1 MAPHA
6 EDALRCPRVSQVLD
20 LAFTVSASEAGGAES
35 LVPGEDGE
43 IFDFVATGAATVG
56 AVVADERAVT
66 EEEQVCV

>member
-1 MAPHA
+1 M
-6 EDALRCPRVSQVLD
+6 
-20 LAFTVSASEAGGAES
+20 
-35 LVPGEDGE
+35 VPGEDGE